1 MVINRIGIGSLAK
14 VAACLY
20 AGIGLIVG
28 VCVFLV
34 SLMGFAM
41 PSDAEGG
48 VPGWM
53 APVFGIGAVVVLP
66 VLYGTLGAIAL
77 SVAGLLYNLAAR
89 TVGGVQLEVDRT
101 L

>member
-1 MVINRIGIGSLAK
+1 MVISRIGIGSLAK

-20 AGIGLIVG
+20 GSIGLIVG

-34 SLMGFAM
+34 SLLGLGV
-41 PSDAEGG
+41 PSDADSG

-53 APVFGIGAVVVLP
+53 APLFGVGAVVVLP
-66 VLYGTLGAIAL
+66 LLYATLGALAL
-77 SVAGLLYNLAAR
+77 SVVGLLYNFAAG
-89 TVGGVQLEVDRT
+89 TVGGIQVDVDRP